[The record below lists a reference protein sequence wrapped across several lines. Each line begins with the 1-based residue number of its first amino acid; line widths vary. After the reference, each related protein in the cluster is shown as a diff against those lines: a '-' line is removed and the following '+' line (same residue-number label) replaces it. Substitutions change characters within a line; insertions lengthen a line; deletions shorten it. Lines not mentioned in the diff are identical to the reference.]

1 VKGQNGDPGNER
13 ADVLAT
19 SARLNTDSESRAY
32 IGDVSAVDLA
42 LARRQNVASERR
54 ITSRRMRDKRRV
66 KRAHPRRL
74 RALVLVADGRGERE
88 ASARLRCWQRRH
100 GGVDQLH
107 SSVAPPAAVA
117 NWSR

>member
-1 VKGQNGDPGNER
+1 LRALDDAARRHCIKWRWVKGQNGDPGNER

-74 RALVLVADGRGERE
+74 RALVLVADGLP
-88 ASARLRCWQRRH
+88 RLHFAHQE
-100 GGVDQLH
+100 
-107 SSVAPPAAVA
+107 PIPADPA
-117 NWSR
+117 